1 MWLTALCNAV
11 FLGLVAVI
19 LVIWG
24 EPIVLLF
31 SRDVEAVKT
40 AAECLR
46 IVGYSYVFWGYG
58 MIAVLAFNGAGD
70 TTTPTWLHFIAY
82 WVVQI
87 PLAWLLAMP
96 LGWGPNGVYWS
107 IAIGQVTIAVIGVL
121 AFRRGT
127 WKTRE
132 I

>member
-1 MWLTALCNAV
+1 MLIV
-11 FLGLVAVI
+11 
-19 LVIWG
+19 WG
-24 EPIVLLF
+24 EPIVLVF
-31 SRDVEAVKT
+31 SRDLAAVEV
-40 AAECLR
+40 AADCLR

-58 MIAVLAFNGAGD
+58 AIAVLAFNGAGD

-96 LGWGPNGVYWS
+96 FGWGPDGVFW
-107 IAIGQVTIAVIGVL
+107 AIAVGQLTLAVTGVL

-127 WKTRE
+127 WRTRE